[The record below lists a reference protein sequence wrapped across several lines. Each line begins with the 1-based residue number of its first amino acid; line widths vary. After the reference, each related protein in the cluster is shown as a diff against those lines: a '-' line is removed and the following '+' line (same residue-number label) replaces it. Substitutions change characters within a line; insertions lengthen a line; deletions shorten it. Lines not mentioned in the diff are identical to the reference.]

1 MEQRHA
7 LLLYECSLLHP
18 SSSQFDLQGSRTAV
32 GYLQSVVA
40 SPTNAIFSL
49 AGVSGLPT
57 IAPVLGVLGL
67 QTYTLNSLFIAPL
80 VAETMDV
87 TFTPFTGA
95 PAALG
100 SLLAARCMISSLAA
114 TRGHLQYKRGCDACR
129 LGHLSCPT
137 ALRPRAGVAGSALNS
152 VDGLLGGLLP
162 DDLTG
167 ARPNF
172 TVSITKDNAQG
183 PTPVVFPQPEF
194 SNIAGVTITA
204 RGGLLSLPVSAEAAH
219 A

>member
-1 MEQRHA
+1 M
-7 LLLYECSLLHP
+7 
-18 SSSQFDLQGSRTAV
+18 
-32 GYLQSVVA
+32 VA

-49 AGVSGLPT
+49 AGTSGLPT
-57 IAPVLGVLGL
+57 IAPVLGTLGL

-95 PAALG
+95 PAAYTP
-100 SLLAARCMISSLAA
+100 SLLAARCIISSLAA
-114 TRGHLQYKRGCDACR
+114 TRGHLQYKRDCDACR
-129 LGHLSCPT
+129 LGHLSCPR
-137 ALRPRAGVAGSALNS
+137 ALRPCAGVASGALNI

-162 DDLTG
+162 DDVIG

-172 TVSITKDNAQG
+172 TISITKDNAQG
-183 PTPVVFPQPEF
+183 PTSVVFPQPEF

-204 RGGLLSLPVSAEAAH
+204 RGGLLSLPVSAETAYA
-219 A
+219 